1 MNITNSTPGKNMMDL
16 YPSAGW
22 SRVMFKAPINFW
34 RLGLGPLTG
43 KIFLLITTTGRVS
56 GLPRRTMV
64 EYHKVDGVKYAA
76 CAFGGKAD
84 WYRNIQIDPRVTMQS
99 SDGTESAIAYR
110 VDDDEELLAV
120 YQVFKRRDP
129 PLTNWY
135 LSSLGIEDTPE
146 DVLENKD
153 KVYWIGFTPTA
164 EATPPGLDVD
174 LAWLWLVGLLAVLGA
189 WLSQKIFKD

>member
-1 MNITNSTPGKNMMDL
+1 MMRL

-22 SRVMFKAPINFW
+22 SRAMFKAPINFW

-64 EYHKVDGVKYAA
+64 EYHKAAGVKYAP
-76 CAFGGKAD
+76 CAFGEIAD
-84 WYRNIQIDPRVTMQS
+84 WYKNIQADPYVTIQT

-110 VDDDEELLAV
+110 VTDEDELLAV

-135 LSSLGIEDTPE
+135 LSSLGIKDTPE
-146 DVLENKD
+146 DVLKNKD
-153 KVYWIGFTPTA
+153 KVHWIGFAPTA

-174 LAWLWLVGLLAVLGA
+174 LAWLWPMGLLTLLIIRITRR
-189 WLSQKIFKD
+189 WFSK